1 MLDCKLLLQ
10 RDFLQKTAFFVFAF
24 ASTKSHRLMH
34 THTHSLTKKEKN
46 DLNHPG
52 SINVK
57 FLGAISRGTSNAKGT
72 ERTQSIYISVIPRAL
87 ILPKV
92 LLSLNKRP
100 GRDTLHWR
108 TPGINPGGH

>member
-24 ASTKSHRLMH
+24 ASTKSHRMH
-34 THTHSLTKKEKN
+34 THTHSLTKRDEN

-92 LLSLNKRP
+92 RYSPLTS
-100 GRDTLHWR
+100 GREETLCI
-108 TPGINPGGH
+108 GELQG

>member
-10 RDFLQKTAFFVFAF
+10 CDFLQKTAFFVFAF
-24 ASTKSHRLMH
+24 ASTKSHRMH
-34 THTHSLTKKEKN
+34 THTHSLTKN

-57 FLGAISRGTSNAKGT
+57 FLGVISRGTSNAKGT

-92 LLSLNKRP
+92 CYSPLTS
-100 GRDTLHWR
+100 GR
-108 TPGINPGGH
+108 